1 MNIFV
6 LSNHPTTA
14 ARMQH
19 DKHVVKMVLESTQ
32 MLCSAFEPK
41 HKPPYKRAYFNHPCT
56 IWTRT
61 SKENYEWLLLHA
73 LSLCTEYT
81 YRYGKTHASEK
92 VLGWCWN
99 NYESL
104 IDFPETGMTKHAT
117 AMPNQYKTD
126 DAVES
131 YIGYYIG
138 EKLNNAKWTRRK
150 QPDIFR
156 C

>member
-32 MLCSAFEPK
+32 MLCSAFEPE

-61 SKENYEWLLLHA
+61 SKENYEWLLFCL
-73 LSLCTEYT
+73 LYT
-81 YRYGKTHASEK
+81 S
-92 VLGWCWN
+92 
-99 NYESL
+99 
-104 IDFPETGMTKHAT
+104 
-117 AMPNQYKTD
+117 
-126 DAVES
+126 DAADE
-131 YIGYYIG
+131 
-138 EKLNNAKWTRRK
+138 
-150 QPDIFR
+150 
-156 C
+156 

>member
-32 MLCSAFEPK
+32 MLCSAFEPE

-92 VLGWCWN
+92 VIEWCWN
-99 NYESL
+99 NYEKL
-104 IDFPETGMTKHAT
+104 IDFPEDGFTKRPL
-117 AMPNQYKTD
+117 AMPEEYKTD

-150 QPDIFR
+150 QPDIFI